1 MIPDWLELSVMIPD
15 WLELSVMI
23 PDWLELSVMIPDWL
37 ELCVMIPDWLELS
50 VMIPDWL
57 ELSVMIP
64 DWLELSVMIP
74 DWLELS
80 TEGVHELCES
90 GVPLELGAGAAIT
103 LVSHHDAMEVVVE
116 RPEPVLLE
124 QLQAMVETERQCK
137 VSLHH
142 TKGEALRHRVE
153 TVHVK
158 KMKQG

>member
-1 MIPDWLELSVMIPD
+1 MKMLFQIKIKEDMHITNFPNKHTHNNKYYTDS
-15 WLELSVMI
+15 
-23 PDWLELSVMIPDWL
+23 
-37 ELCVMIPDWLELS
+37 LCVMIPDWLELC

-90 GVPLELGAGAAIT
+90 GVPLELRAGAAIT

-142 TKGEALRHRVE
+142 TKGEALKHRVE